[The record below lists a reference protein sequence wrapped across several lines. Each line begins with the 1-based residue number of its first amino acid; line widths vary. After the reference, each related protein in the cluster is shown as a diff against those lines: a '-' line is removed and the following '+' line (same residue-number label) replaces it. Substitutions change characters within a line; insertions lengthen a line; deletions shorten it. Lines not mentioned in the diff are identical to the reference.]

1 MTRRPL
7 GIGLVEGFYGVPW
20 SHTARLGMLALLG
33 ELGFSSF
40 LYAPKNNPSHR
51 DRWWERLTP
60 RELAELGELVATAKS
75 RGIRFVYGI
84 APERLFGR
92 RNLRVR
98 SEIDLDGDGLRALI
112 ERCSAVAEGG
122 CRDFVVLFDDTWP
135 TALPRLATFEHGRG
149 HALVVRQLEQ
159 ALGDRFGEVAIHV
172 VPAVYSGDPVTLS
185 RGARRYLAGLAS
197 TGPLSSAW
205 TGPRIFSSFVSE
217 RELGAY
223 ERVTG
228 LAPWLWNNAITNDWL
243 PLATGEVV
251 GLRGRQ
257 RLSFGPIDNLAPEL
271 FDKPWGLVINGARE
285 VELTKTA
292 LHTLAE
298 LARERRAFSA
308 EAAWEHAIQI
318 QFGAGAAVV
327 REIAALTRG
336 HALTAPHRDHAPVL
350 LERFVRAR
358 AGVADE
364 RAALLDRFDAL
375 ARLAIDL
382 GSLSAHA
389 AYPELAPTA
398 LRIAR
403 SASALAASLRGERDA
418 PAQIAEAQRGEWAT
432 SLDPLLAVA
441 GTRRR
446 W

>member
-7 GIGLVEGFYGVPW
+7 GIGLVEGFYGAPW
-20 SHTARLGMLALLG
+20 SHAARLGVIELLG
-33 ELGFSSF
+33 GLGFTSF
-40 LYAPKNNPSHR
+40 MYAPKNDPAHR
-51 DRWWERLTP
+51 DRWWERLSV
-60 RELAELGELVATAKS
+60 RELAELGELAVAASS
-75 RGIRFVYGI
+75 RGLRFVYGI

-98 SEIDLDGDGLRALI
+98 SEADLEGDGLRALV
-112 ERCSAVAEGG
+112 ERCSAVAEVG

-135 TALPRLATFEHGRG
+135 TALPIFANFDQGRG

-159 ALGDRFGEVAIHV
+159 TLGDRFGEVAIHV
-172 VPAVYSGDPVTLS
+172 VPAVYSGAARTLS

-217 RELGAY
+217 RELGEY
-223 ERVTG
+223 ERLTG
-228 LAPWLWNNAITNDWL
+228 LTPWIWNNAITNDWL
-243 PLATGEVV
+243 PLATGEVI
-251 GLRGRQ
+251 GRRGRQ

-285 VELTKTA
+285 VELTKVA
-292 LHTLAE
+292 LCTFAE

-308 EAAWEHAIQI
+308 ETAWERAIAR
-318 QFGAGAAVV
+318 QFGEGAALV

-336 HALTAPHRDHAPVL
+336 HALTAPSRDHAPAL
-350 LERFVRAR
+350 LERFLRAQ
-358 AGVADE
+358 AGVDPE
-364 RAALLDRFDAL
+364 RAALLGHFDAL
-375 ARLAIDL
+375 ARLEIDL
-382 GSLSAHA
+382 SRLSHHA
-389 AYPELAPTA
+389 AYPELLPTA
-398 LRIAR
+398 RRIAR
-403 SASALAASLRGERDA
+403 SAAALSASLRAAPDA
-418 PAQIAEAQRGEWAT
+418 AAMIAEAQRGEWAT

-441 GTRRR
+441 AKRRR